1 MRIVAQRVSS
11 SKVTV
16 DGSTVGSI
24 GRGLLLLVGVH
35 RDDTAEAAD
44 FLVNKCAE
52 LRIFP
57 DEAGKMNCSL
67 KDIDGEALVVS
78 QFTLFGDCAKG
89 RRPSFFEAAPPEK
102 GNELYEYFVEQLGK
116 QIRKVE
122 TGVFGAHMS
131 VELTNDGPVTLI
143 LEK

>member
-24 GRGLLLLVGVH
+24 ERGLLLLIGVH
-35 RDDTAEAAD
+35 KDDTAEAAD

-57 DEAGKMNCSL
+57 DEAGKMNRSL

-78 QFTLFGDCAKG
+78 QFTLLGDCAKG
-89 RRPSFFEAAPPEK
+89 RRPSFIEAAPPEK
-102 GNELYEYFVEQLGK
+102 GNDLYEYFVGQLRK

-122 TGVFGAHMS
+122 TGTFGAHMK
-131 VELTNDGPVTLI
+131 VELTNDGPVTFI